1 MTSTD
6 FETSFKRLIWWLFV
20 STRGGFMRTR
30 IMLSLI
36 EKPKNANQLCGE
48 LNVNYRTIDHHLKV
62 LLENDLITVMGD
74 GYGKTYFPGPSVE
87 KNIEIFTDIIRKAGK
102 VEGGN

>member
-1 MTSTD
+1 
-6 FETSFKRLIWWLFV
+6 
-20 STRGGFMRTR
+20 MRTR

-74 GYGKTYFPGPSVE
+74 GYGKTYFPGLSVE
-87 KNIEIFTDIIRKAGK
+87 KNIEIFTGIIRKS
-102 VEGGN
+102 GGMGGGD

>member
-1 MTSTD
+1 
-6 FETSFKRLIWWLFV
+6 
-20 STRGGFMRTR
+20 MRTR

-87 KNIEIFTDIIRKAGK
+87 KNIEIFTGIIRKS
-102 VEGGN
+102 GGMGGGD